1 MFMAEILKGAP
12 VVKALSEKM
21 AHEVQELKAQ
31 GVSPTIAILRVGD
44 RHDDVQYENSAI
56 KRCNSVGVRVMTM
69 TLPGDATQ
77 DEFDRALSMLN
88 NDPGIHGILMFMPLP
103 EQLDAERARMLLSP
117 EKDIDG
123 ITDRSLSGVFT
134 STDKGFPS
142 CTAQATMEMLHYYG
156 IDIEGKKAAIIGR
169 SLVIGRP
176 VAMMLMHENATVTNC
191 HTRTEDIASI
201 TSRADILVV
210 AAGQL
215 KLVGPEHTNPDQ
227 VIIDVGTNWDPEK
240 EATAGDVDFER
251 VEPVVRAISPVP
263 GGVGRITTCV
273 LVEHVIEAARRYA
286 KRKPLYE
293 SASR

>member
-1 MFMAEILKGAP
+1 MAEILKGAP

-21 AHEVQELKAQ
+21 SHEVEELKAQ
-31 GVSPTIAILRVGD
+31 GVAPTIAILRVGD
-44 RHDDVQYENSAI
+44 RHDDVEYERSAI
-56 KRCNSVGVRVMTM
+56 KRCNSVGVRVITM
-69 TLPGDATQ
+69 TLPADASQ
-77 DEFDRALSMLN
+77 DEFDRALSSFN
-88 NDPGIHGILMFMPLP
+88 NDPGVHGILMFMPLP

-134 STDKGFPS
+134 STEKGFPS

-156 IDIEGKKAAIIGR
+156 VDIEGKKAAIIGR

-191 HTRTEDIASI
+191 HTRTENIPAI
-201 TSRADILVV
+201 TRNADILIV
-210 AAGQL
+210 AAGDL
-215 KLVGPEHTNPDQ
+215 HLVGPEYINPDK
-227 VIIDVGTNWDPEK
+227 VIIDVGTNWDPVRE
-240 EATAGDVDFER
+240 TTSGDVDFER
-251 VEPVVRAISPVP
+251 VEPLVKAISPVP

-273 LVEHVIEAARRYA
+273 LVSHVIEAAKRYA

-293 SASR
+293 LAAR

>member
-1 MFMAEILKGAP
+1 MAEILKGAP
-12 VVKALSEKM
+12 VVKALCEKM
-21 AHEVQELKAQ
+21 EHDVAELKAQ

-156 IDIEGKKAAIIGR
+156 VDIEGKKAAIIGR
-169 SLVIGRP
+169 
-176 VAMMLMHENATVTNC
+176 
-191 HTRTEDIASI
+191 
-201 TSRADILVV
+201 
-210 AAGQL
+210 
-215 KLVGPEHTNPDQ
+215 
-227 VIIDVGTNWDPEK
+227 
-240 EATAGDVDFER
+240 
-251 VEPVVRAISPVP
+251 
-263 GGVGRITTCV
+263 
-273 LVEHVIEAARRYA
+273 
-286 KRKPLYE
+286 
-293 SASR
+293 

>member
-1 MFMAEILKGAP
+1 MAEILKGAP

-21 AHEVQELKAQ
+21 SHEVEELKAQ
-31 GVSPTIAILRVGD
+31 GVAPTIAILRVGE
-44 RHDDVQYENSAI
+44 RHDDVEYERSAI
-56 KRCNSVGVRVMTM
+56 KRCNSVGVRVITM
-69 TLPGDATQ
+69 TLPADASQ
-77 DEFDRALSMLN
+77 DEFDRALSSFN
-88 NDPGIHGILMFMPLP
+88 NDPGVHGILMFMPLP

-134 STDKGFPS
+134 STEKGFPS

-156 IDIEGKKAAIIGR
+156 VDIEGKKAAIIGR

-191 HTRTEDIASI
+191 HTRTENIPAI
-201 TSRADILVV
+201 TRNADILIV
-210 AAGQL
+210 AAGDL
-215 KLVGPEHTNPDQ
+215 HLVGPEYINPDQ
-227 VIIDVGTNWDPEK
+227 VIIDVGTNWDPVRE
-240 EATAGDVDFER
+240 TTSGDVDFER
-251 VEPVVRAISPVP
+251 VEPLVKAISPVP

-273 LVEHVIEAARRYA
+273 LVSHVIEAAKRYA

-293 SASR
+293 LAAR

>member
-1 MFMAEILKGAP
+1 MAEILKGAP
-12 VVKALSEKM
+12 VVKALCEKM
-21 AHEVQELKAQ
+21 THDVEALKAQ

-56 KRCNSVGVRVMTM
+56 KRCNSVGVRVMTL

-88 NDPGIHGILMFMPLP
+88 NDPGVHGILMFMPLP

-156 IDIEGKKAAIIGR
+156 IDIEGKKAASYDADARECYCDQLPYPYRGHSCHNKQIRYPGCSCR
-169 SLVIGRP
+169 TAETCRP
-176 VAMMLMHENATVTNC
+176 GAHQSGSG
-191 HTRTEDIASI
+191 HHR
-201 TSRADILVV
+201 
-210 AAGQL
+210 
-215 KLVGPEHTNPDQ
+215 
-227 VIIDVGTNWDPEK
+227 
-240 EATAGDVDFER
+240 
-251 VEPVVRAISPVP
+251 
-263 GGVGRITTCV
+263 
-273 LVEHVIEAARRYA
+273 RRYQLG
-286 KRKPLYE
+286 P
-293 SASR
+293 

>member
-1 MFMAEILKGAP
+1 MAEILKGAP

-21 AHEVQELKAQ
+21 SHEVEELKAQ
-31 GVSPTIAILRVGD
+31 GVAPTIAILRVGD
-44 RHDDVQYENSAI
+44 RHDDVEYERSAI
-56 KRCNSVGVRVMTM
+56 KRCNSVGVRVITM
-69 TLPGDATQ
+69 TLPADASQ
-77 DEFDRALSMLN
+77 DEFDRALSSFN
-88 NDPGIHGILMFMPLP
+88 NDPGVHGILMFMPLP

-134 STDKGFPS
+134 STEKGFPS

-156 IDIEGKKAAIIGR
+156 VDIEGKKAAIIGR

-191 HTRTEDIASI
+191 HTRTENMPAM
-201 TSRADILVV
+201 TGNADILIV
-210 AAGQL
+210 AAGDL
-215 KLVGPEHTNPDQ
+215 HLVGPEYINPDQ
-227 VIIDVGTNWDPEK
+227 VIIDVGTNWDPVRE
-240 EATAGDVDFER
+240 TTSGDVDFER
-251 VEPVVRAISPVP
+251 VEPLVKAISPVP

-273 LVEHVIEAARRYA
+273 LVSHVIEAAKRYA

-293 SASR
+293 LAAR

>member
-1 MFMAEILKGAP
+1 MAEILKGAP

-21 AHEVQELKAQ
+21 SHEVEELKAQ
-31 GVSPTIAILRVGD
+31 GVAPTIAILRVGD
-44 RHDDVQYENSAI
+44 RHDDVEYERSAI
-56 KRCNSVGVRVMTM
+56 KRCNSVGVRVITM
-69 TLPGDATQ
+69 TLPADASQ
-77 DEFDRALSMLN
+77 DEFDRALSSFN
-88 NDPGIHGILMFMPLP
+88 NDPGVHGILMFMPLP

-134 STDKGFPS
+134 STEKGFPS

-156 IDIEGKKAAIIGR
+156 VDIEGKKAAIIGR

-191 HTRTEDIASI
+191 HTRTENIPAI
-201 TSRADILVV
+201 TRNADILIV
-210 AAGQL
+210 AAGDL
-215 KLVGPEHTNPDQ
+215 HLVGPEYINPDQ
-227 VIIDVGTNWDPEK
+227 VIIDVGTNWDPVRE
-240 EATAGDVDFER
+240 TTSGDVDFER
-251 VEPVVRAISPVP
+251 VEPLVKAISPVP

-273 LVEHVIEAARRYA
+273 LVSHVIEAAKRYA

-293 SASR
+293 LAAR

>member
-1 MFMAEILKGAP
+1 MAEILKGAP

-21 AHEVQELKAQ
+21 SHEVEELKAQ
-31 GVSPTIAILRVGD
+31 GVAPTIAILRVGD
-44 RHDDVQYENSAI
+44 RHDDVEYERSAI
-56 KRCNSVGVRVMTM
+56 KRCNSVGVRVITM
-69 TLPGDATQ
+69 TLPADASQ
-77 DEFDRALSMLN
+77 DEFDRALSSFN
-88 NDPGIHGILMFMPLP
+88 NDPGVHGILMFMPLP

-134 STDKGFPS
+134 STEKGFPS

-156 IDIEGKKAAIIGR
+156 VDIEGKKAAIIGR

-191 HTRTEDIASI
+191 HTRTENIPAI
-201 TSRADILVV
+201 TRNADILIV
-210 AAGQL
+210 AAGDL
-215 KLVGPEHTNPDQ
+215 HLVGPEYINPDQ
-227 VIIDVGTNWDPEK
+227 VIIDVGTNWDPVRE
-240 EATAGDVDFER
+240 TTSGDVDFER
-251 VEPVVRAISPVP
+251 VEPLVKAISPVP

-273 LVEHVIEAARRYA
+273 LVSHVIEAAKRYA

-293 SASR
+293 LAAS